1 MRMLSPFV
9 DLRLKKNGELF
20 FKRMIE
26 RKTVII
32 KRLVNSV
39 AEKKRFERWIR
50 HKDVTPTRLIDTEK
64 SRLKDLV
71 EGRPGQPRLKLILL

>member
-1 MRMLSPFV
+1 MRMLSLFV

-26 RKTVII
+26 RKTIII

-39 AEKKRFERWIR
+39 AEKKRFE
-50 HKDVTPTRLIDTEK
+50 
-64 SRLKDLV
+64 
-71 EGRPGQPRLKLILL
+71 